1 MYLYITWIDYF
12 DGDNPLNFLFAINH
26 VLIFPFLMGSRAAI
40 AT

>member
-12 DGDNPLNFLFAINH
+12 DDDNRLNFLFPINN
-26 VLIFPFLMGSRAAI
+26 VVIFPFLMGSRAAI

>member
-12 DGDNPLNFLFAINH
+12 DGDSPLNFLIPINH
-26 VLIFPFLMGSRAAI
+26 VVIFPFLMGWRAAI

>member
-12 DGDNPLNFLFAINH
+12 DGDNRLNFLFYINQ
-26 VLIFPFLMGSRAAI
+26 VVIFPFLVRSCAAI